1 MDIRTSTYDELLSDY
16 AAAIPSGLVSEVD
29 PNHVERWFDVTKAL
43 AGRNYFAGEVWGE
56 PVRTADYPAGTWFYY
71 GEEAVSVRLAGEEF
85 ICRMEMR

>member
-16 AAAIPSGLVSEVD
+16 AAAIPSGLVSEVN
-29 PNHVERWFDVTKAL
+29 PNHVEQWFDVRRA
-43 AGRNYFAGEVWGE
+43 EVRGE

-71 GEEAVSVRLAGEEF
+71 GEGAVSVRLANEEF